1 MKRKWQKR
9 LLVGTLALAI
19 TSTNVMPAMAK
30 AAPDGKTNAAELS
43 ESMGLTDQWNAWVND
58 WESVKTDWTQ
68 ISLTPGANES
78 ELNFAWYSRVKKEI
92 VSDNTVSPNSVSAE
106 EGDSRQAPVLK
117 IGEGRGMNHAKEYVA
132 TQTEVESETD
142 AEGNTY
148 VSNKVTATGLK
159 AGTTYYYSY
168 QKEDGAFTEPVAY
181 TTKSTDQFSFI
192 FVGDPQI
199 GSSNELKGQDT
210 QEFYD
215 AQSAAVRSDA
225 FNWETTLNA
234 AMEKTGRQASFVVSA
249 GDQIQTTKKKAPN
262 KNPANSEIEY
272 AGYLSPDIL
281 KSLPVATSVGNHDA
295 DNANY
300 TYHFNTPNNSELG
313 SNGVVGGDYYFTY
326 NNALFMMLNTQDTE
340 VEEHKTFIKQTVKAN
355 PDCTWRIVTLHQDIY
370 GSAEHSN
377 EPEITNLRY
386 QLVPSFE
393 ENDIDVVLTG
403 HDHAYSRS
411 KMLLGGKQTEAFAQY
426 TDDEFD
432 AQLEKDMDA
441 GENPETLYTAPGNIQ
456 DGTTD
461 PDEQKYLQYLRSI
474 MDDAAIEQV
483 KTESEAV
490 INPDGILY
498 MTASSSSGSKYYD
511 LVPRTQSY
519 IAGRWQGD
527 VPTYS
532 IATVTEDTFSISTY
546 RTDNGEKIDDTFT
559 IAKMDIDKS
568 QLRTMVDGAKK
579 NEVATKDSYT
589 KESWAVFEQA
599 INGAQTVLDDP
610 KAINS
615 EVKAAILALTNAK
628 ASLAKNE
635 VKEEVKENTGDD
647 KKENKPEVKAININ
661 SATVAKMKKQT
672 YNGKKLTPSVTVT
685 AGQKTLKEGT
695 DYTVSYSNN
704 KNTGKATVTITGIGE
719 YAGTKEVSFDIAPKK
734 LKVKSVK
741 AVGHNKAKVTITKA
755 AGKVSGYEITYA
767 TNKNFKKAAVKRTTK
782 TTYTLKSL
790 SSEKTYYVK
799 VRAYKT
805 VSGKKI
811 YGSYSKT
818 YKVKIK

>member
-1 MKRKWQKR
+1 
-9 LLVGTLALAI
+9 
-19 TSTNVMPAMAK
+19 MAG
-30 AAPDGKTNAAELS
+30 AAPDGKTDAAVLS
-43 ESMGLTDQWNAWVND
+43 GSMGLTNEWNEWKNE
-58 WESVKTDWTQ
+58 WESVKADWTQ
-68 ISLTPGANES
+68 ISLTPGDNES
-78 ELNFAWYSRVKKEI
+78 ELNFAWYSKVKKEV
-92 VSDNTVSPNSVSAE
+92 VSDNTVSPNSVSE
-106 EGDSRQAPVLK
+106 ENGDSAQPPILK
-117 IGEGRGMNHAKEYVA
+117 IGEGKEMKNAREYTA
-132 TQTEVESETD
+132 SQTEVEKETD
-142 AEGNTY
+142 NDGNTY
-148 VSNKVTATGLK
+148 LSNKVTVKELMPNTE
-159 AGTTYYYSY
+159 YYYSY
-168 QKEDGAFTEPVAY
+168 QKEDGTYTEPVAY
-181 TTKSTDQFSFI
+181 TTKSTDQFRFI

-199 GSSNELKGQDT
+199 GSSNELKGKDT

-215 AQSAAVRSDA
+215 AQSDAVRSDA

-234 AMEKTGRQASFVVSA
+234 AMKMSEGQASFVVSA

-281 KSLPVATSVGNHDA
+281 QSLPVATTVGNHDA

-313 SNGVVGGDYYFTY
+313 SNGIVGGDYYFTY
-326 NNALFMMLNTQDTE
+326 GNALFMMLNTQDTN
-340 VEEHKTFIKQTVKAN
+340 VAEHKTFIEQTVAAN

-386 QLVPSFE
+386 ELTPYFE
-393 ENDIDVVLTG
+393 ENDVDVVLTG

-411 KMLLGGKQTEAFAQY
+411 KMLLGGKKTTDY

-432 AQLEKDMDA
+432 EQLDKDMDA
-441 GENPETLYTAPGNIQ
+441 GENPATLYTAPGNIKN
-456 DGTTD
+456 DTTD
-461 PDEQKYLQYLRSI
+461 PAEQTYLNYLKSI
-474 MDDAAIEQV
+474 MDEDAIEQV

-498 MTASSSSGSKYYD
+498 MTANSSSGSKYYD
-511 LVPRTQSY
+511 LVPRMQSY
-519 IAGRWQGD
+519 IAGRWQED

-532 IATVTEDTFSISTY
+532 VATVTEDTFSISTY
-546 RTDNGEKIDDTFT
+546 RTDNGEKIDETFT

-568 QLRTMVDGAKK
+568 QLQTMVDNAKK
-579 NEVATKDSYT
+579 NEVAAKDSYT
-589 KESWAVFEQA
+589 KESWTVFEQA
-599 INGAQTVLDDP
+599 LNGAQAVLDDA
-610 KAINS
+610 KAIHS
-615 EVKAAILALTNAK
+615 EVQAAILALTNAK

-647 KKENKPEVKAININ
+647 KKDNRPEVKAINIS
-661 SATVAKMKKQT
+661 SATVAEIKKQT
-672 YNGKKLTPSVTVT
+672 YSGKKKTPSVIVT

-704 KNTGKATVTITGIGE
+704 KYTGKATVTITGIGE

-741 AVGHNKAKVTITKA
+741 AVGHNRAKVAITKA
-755 AGKVSGYEITYA
+755 AGKVSGYEITYS
-767 TNKNFKKAAVKRTTK
+767 TNKKFKKAAVKRTTK
-782 TTYTLKSL
+782 TSYTLKSL
-790 SSEKTYYVK
+790 SSGKTYYVK

-818 YKVKIK
+818 YKVKVK